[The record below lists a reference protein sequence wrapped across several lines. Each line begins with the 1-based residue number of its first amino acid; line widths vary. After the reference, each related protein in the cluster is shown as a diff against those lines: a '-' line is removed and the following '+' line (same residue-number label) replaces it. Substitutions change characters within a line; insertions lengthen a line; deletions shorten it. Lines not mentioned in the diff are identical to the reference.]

1 MDCITAKLQ
10 ECGVEVEE
18 QDDTLLV
25 RRTARLKKAN
35 VKTLPYPGF
44 PTDMQPQMTTVLSLA
59 QGHQSGDRGCLEQPL
74 PLCG

>member
-1 MDCITAKLQ
+1 MIP
-10 ECGVEVEE
+10 
-18 QDDTLLV
+18 LLV

-44 PTDMQPQMTTVLSLA
+44 PYGYAAPDDHRPHLA
-59 QGHQSGDRGCLEQPL
+59 QGTSLVTEGVWSSL